1 MPCGAKPDKFPCAW
15 PAPLKTGPDTAP
27 WAADYE
33 AAVAG
38 ATPLHER
45 RLAVI
50 TGALLAAGAR
60 SVLDLGCGEGVLM
73 ARLAEQAQFT
83 RLLGIDVSG
92 CALETAREV
101 LCLDPLALPGR
112 IAVLHASFTESDP
125 QFCGFDAAVMLETI
139 EHVDPG
145 RLSLVERAVFGC
157 YRPRTVLITT
167 PNQEYNAVHGMNP
180 GVFRHPDHRFEWDRP
195 RFRRWACGVAQRHGY
210 SVAFRDIGDCHP
222 TRGASTQM
230 ASFTF
235 DSSSKA

>member
-1 MPCGAKPDKFPCAW
+1 MPARRPP
-15 PAPLKTGPDTAP
+15 PLKTDPDPVP
-27 WAADYE
+27 WAADHE

-38 ATPLHER
+38 ATSLHEQ
-45 RLAVI
+45 RLSAV
-50 TGALLAAGAR
+50 TGALLANGAR

-83 RLLGIDVSG
+83 RLVGIDVSA
-92 CALETAREV
+92 CALEVAREV
-101 LCLDPLALPGR
+101 LRLDPLALPGR
-112 IAVLHASFTESDP
+112 IAVLHASFTEADP
-125 QFCGFDAAVMLETI
+125 QFRGFDAAVMLETI

-167 PNQEYNAVHGMNP
+167 PNQEYNAVHGMSP
-180 GVFRHPDHRFEWDRP
+180 GALRHPDHRFEWDRP

-210 SVAFRDIGDCHP
+210 SVAFQDIGDCHP

-230 ASFTF
+230 AHFTSGA
-235 DSSSKA
+235 DVDVS